1 MYFIGWFYGEIHIF
15 MTTKLKDEK
24 LMNFTQ
30 AELSGYLQVF
40 WQFSW
45 PQWLIFSLIVNI
57 FLYLFSIGLY
67 IFIEKTCR
75 KSQLQEK
82 NHPVTR
88 SDFYLS
94 LLTIGCN
101 SFVMLL
107 GAFLWK
113 KVWIVPGQT
122 ESVIGIIAEVAVL
135 LLLMDFLMY
144 LFHFAAHLPLVYKVL
159 HGKHHEHISTNF
171 LSLFVLHPLETIGF
185 GLMMLVILTGYDFS
199 VISISIY
206 LLLNLIWGTIGHL
219 NREFFPASFDRFFVG
234 TTRFHNQHHLDESKN
249 FGFYTSIW
257 DRLFGTYK

>member
-1 MYFIGWFYGEIHIF
+1 MYFIGWFYGEIHTF
-15 MTTKLKDEK
+15 MTIKLKDEK
-24 LMNFTQ
+24 LMNFNPT
-30 AELSGYLQVF
+30 ELSGYLQVF

-113 KVWIVPGQT
+113 KGWIVPGQT

>member
-1 MYFIGWFYGEIHIF
+1 
-15 MTTKLKDEK
+15 
-24 LMNFTQ
+24 MNVNHT
-30 AELSGYLQVF
+30 ELSGYLHLF

-45 PQWLIFSLIVNI
+45 PQWIIFSLVINV

-67 IFIEKTCR
+67 VFIEKTCR

-94 LLTIGCN
+94 LFTVICN

-107 GAFLWK
+107 GVFLWK
-113 KVWIVPGQT
+113 NGWIVLGQT
-122 ESVIGIIAEVAVL
+122 QSVVGITVEIIAL
-135 LLLMDFLMY
+135 LLLMDLLMY
-144 LFHFAAHLPLVYKVL
+144 FFHYGAHLPFIYKIL
-159 HGKHHEHISTNF
+159 HRKHHEHVSTNF
-171 LSLFVLHPLETIGF
+171 LSLFVLHPFETIGF
-185 GLMMLVILTGYDFS
+185 GFMMLVLLIGYDFS

-219 NREFFPASFDRFFVG
+219 NREFFPASFDRLFVG

-257 DRLFGTYK
+257 DRLFRTYK

>member
-1 MYFIGWFYGEIHIF
+1 
-15 MTTKLKDEK
+15 
-24 LMNFTQ
+24 MNFTQ
-30 AELSGYLQVF
+30 AELSGYLQVL

-45 PQWLIFSLIVNI
+45 LQWMIFSLIANI

-67 IFIEKTCR
+67 VFIEKTCR

-82 NHPVTR
+82 NHPVTG

-94 LLTIGCN
+94 LLTILCN

-113 KVWIVPGQT
+113 KGWIVLGQT
-122 ESVIGIIAEVAVL
+122 ESVIGITAEVAVL

-144 LFHFAAHLPLVYKVL
+144 LFHFTAHLPFIYKML
-159 HGKHHEHISTNF
+159 HGKHHEHVSTNF

-185 GLMMLVILTGYDFS
+185 GLMMLVILIGYDFS

-219 NREFFPASFDRFFVG
+219 NREFFPASFDGFFVG

>member
-1 MYFIGWFYGEIHIF
+1 
-15 MTTKLKDEK
+15 
-24 LMNFTQ
+24 MNFNPT
-30 AELSGYLQVF
+30 ELSGYLQVF

-113 KVWIVPGQT
+113 KGWIVPGQT

>member
-1 MYFIGWFYGEIHIF
+1 MYFIGWFYGEIHTF
-15 MTTKLKDEK
+15 MTIKLKDEK
-24 LMNFTQ
+24 LMNFNPT
-30 AELSGYLQVF
+30 ELSGYLQVF

-113 KVWIVPGQT
+113 KGWIMPGQT

-185 GLMMLVILTGYDFS
+185 GLMILVILIGYDFS

-257 DRLFGTYK
+257 DRLFGTHK

>member
-1 MYFIGWFYGEIHIF
+1 
-15 MTTKLKDEK
+15 
-24 LMNFTQ
+24 MNFNHT
-30 AELSGYLQVF
+30 ELSGYLHIF

-45 PQWLIFSLIVNI
+45 PEWIIFSLTINVV
-57 FLYLFSIGLY
+57 LYLFSIGLY
-67 IFIEKTCR
+67 VFIEKTCR

-94 LLTIGCN
+94 LVTVLCN
-101 SFVMLL
+101 SLVLLL

-113 KVWIVPGQT
+113 NGWIVMGQT
-122 ESVIGIIAEVAVL
+122 QSVIGIIAEVAAL
-135 LLLMDFLMY
+135 LLLMDLLMY
-144 LFHFAAHLPLVYKVL
+144 FFHFAAHLPFVYKIL

-171 LSLFVLHPLETIGF
+171 LSLFVLHPFETIGF
-185 GLMMLVILTGYDFS
+185 GLMMLALLIGYDFS

-234 TTRFHNQHHLDESKN
+234 TTRFHNQHHQDESKN

-257 DRLFGTYK
+257 DRVFGTYK